1 VTSNKEI
8 NSVEQEL
15 LNCATF
21 LEFLADRLDE
31 WARESREDGWSTHQV
46 SKNKDAACAC
56 RDKAAFIR
64 KFVEDHRE
72 VALVSGTRDIVSGD
86 VLLSWGDGSQT
97 TVKND
102 GIAEMPIP
110 LTKLSAF
117 ILSGV
122 KVEKFGSAAEPPAR
136 NAKAERDAAVLA
148 AAQAEVNRF
157 CAGRRTW

>member
-1 VTSNKEI
+1 MLSNQENK
-8 NSVEQEL
+8 SVEQEL

-21 LEFLADRLDE
+21 LDVLAERLDD

-72 VALVSGTRDIVSGD
+72 VALVAATRDIVTGD
-86 VLLSWGDGSQT
+86 VLLSWEDGSQT
-97 TVKND
+97 TVTND

-110 LTKLSAF
+110 LTKLFAF

-136 NAKAERDAAVLA
+136 NTKTVRDATVQAAV
-148 AAQAEVNRF
+148 QEEMNRIR
-157 CAGRRTW
+157 AGRRAL